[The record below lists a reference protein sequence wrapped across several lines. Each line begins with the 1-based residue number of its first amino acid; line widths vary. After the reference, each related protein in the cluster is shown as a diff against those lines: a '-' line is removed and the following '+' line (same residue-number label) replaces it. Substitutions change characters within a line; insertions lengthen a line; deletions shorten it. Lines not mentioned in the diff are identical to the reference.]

1 MFLYPQNPQF
11 YKAKENSLRN
21 SYSGECMYKIVTK
34 NELTPNI
41 KYFEVHAPAVAH
53 KSRPG
58 QFVIVRAEETGERLP
73 ITIAGTDTEKGTV
86 DIYFAEVGKSSTQL
100 GALEEGDS
108 ILNFAGP
115 LGNETEIK
123 NYGKILCVGGGV
135 FVGAMQ
141 YQVEAFKKA
150 GCHVTAVYG
159 YRNKDHVIL
168 EDEVK
173 AVADEVYICT
183 DDGSHG
189 LKGMGIVDELIAK
202 NKYDHVLT
210 IGPTSMQKNLSDKTK
225 PFGIPT
231 KVNLFPIMV
240 DGMGMCGACRV
251 TVGGSVLFSCV
262 DGPEFDGHKV
272 DFDELIMRMRV
283 YNPHEKIAMVVSEM
297 EGDD

>member
-1 MFLYPQNPQF
+1 MFLYPLNPQF
-11 YKAKENSLRN
+11 YKAKENILPD

-34 NELTPNI
+34 KELTPNV

-73 ITIAGTDTEKGTV
+73 ITIAGTDLDKGTV

-115 LGNETEIK
+115 LGNETNIE

-141 YQVEAFKKA
+141 YQIEALKKA

-159 YRNKDHVIL
+159 FRSKDHVML
-168 EDEVK
+168 EDEVR

-183 DDGSHG
+183 DDGSSGH
-189 LKGMGIVDELIAK
+189 KGMGIVDELLEK
-202 NKYDHVLT
+202 NKYDHVFT
-210 IGPTSMQKNLSDKTK
+210 IGPTSLQKNLSDKTK
-225 PFGIPT
+225 SYGIPT

-251 TVGGSVLFSCV
+251 TVGGSTLFSCV
-262 DGPEFDGHKV
+262 DGPEFDGHLV
-272 DFDELIMRMRV
+272 DFKNLMLRNRRFVKEEE
-283 YNPHEKIAMVVSEM
+283 HACKIAGVKL
-297 EGDD
+297 